1 MILDESNKMSLTDIG
16 KNNGD
21 PIMKYMTAT
30 IAAFG
35 MIALSTQASAQSLNS
50 EEAEVWTFIEEA
62 WDEHSAGA
70 TWHEVL
76 HEDGFGWGSADYP
89 MGRDRETIERYA
101 DALGGEGEILFR
113 EMTPV
118 RISLAGDTAI
128 AFYYTSTV
136 ATDHAG
142 ERSTVATQCADT
154 LVRTDGEWLFLGWGC
169 RTLGGDD

>member
-1 MILDESNKMSLTDIG
+1 MGLNT
-16 KNNGD
+16 GD
-21 PIMKYMTAT
+21 DIMKYTTAT

-35 MIALSTQASAQSLNS
+35 MIAFCGGANAQSLDAA
-50 EEAEVWTFIEEA
+50 EAEVWSVIEEA
-62 WDEHSAGA
+62 YAEHSADG

-89 MGRDRETIERYA
+89 MGRDRDTIERYA

-113 EMTPV
+113 EMAPV

-128 AFYYTSTV
+128 AFYYLNTV

-154 LVRTDGEWLFLGWGC
+154 LVRNDGEWLFLGWGC
-169 RTLGGDD
+169 RTVGGDD

>member
-1 MILDESNKMSLTDIG
+1 
-16 KNNGD
+16 
-21 PIMKYMTAT
+21 MKYATAT

-35 MIALSTQASAQSLNS
+35 IIALCGQASAQSLDAA
-50 EEAEVWTFIEEA
+50 EAEVWSVVEEA
-62 WDEHSAGA
+62 WAEHSTGA
-70 TWHEVL
+70 TWYEVL

-101 DALGGEGEILFR
+101 NALGGEGEILFR
-113 EMTPV
+113 EMNPV
-118 RISLAGDTAI
+118 KISLAGDTAI